1 MESATA
7 GPVDTASSIA
17 TDGCSATAGPAA
29 TSGSPA
35 TAETGDRQWRLANVR
50 ATWALGRHLA
60 EELLTPP
67 LTLLLEGDLGAG
79 KTCLVQGLAAG
90 LGIAEP
96 ITSPTFALAQHYCGL
111 SESGQPDGGQSDCGQ
126 KAGSQRDSGQRTALV
141 HLDLYRLEQA
151 AADELFAQEEELAR
165 DLGALLAVEW
175 PERLSGPPPG
185 AWRLQLQ
192 LLDASDPDRGRLAR
206 LWPPGPPWGD
216 ASQPLAPGP

>member
-7 GPVDTASSIA
+7 GPT
-17 TDGCSATAGPAA
+17 A
-29 TSGSPA
+29 TSGPTA
-35 TAETGDRQWRLANVR
+35 TAETSATDWTRGWEWRLADVR

-96 ITSPTFALAQHYCGL
+96 ITSPTFALAQHYCGQ
-111 SESGQPDGGQSDCGQ
+111 SDYGQPDGNQSDCGQ
-126 KAGSQRDSGQRTALV
+126 RAALV

-151 AADELFAQEEELAR
+151 AAADELFAQEEEIAR

-175 PERLSGPPPG
+175 PQRLSGPPQG

-206 LWPPGPPWGD
+206 LWPPSPPWGD
-216 ASQPLAPGP
+216 TSQPLAPGL

>member
-1 MESATA
+1 MES
-7 GPVDTASSIA
+7 G
-17 TDGCSATAGPAA
+17 TAGPAA
-29 TSGSPA
+29 TSGLSA
-35 TAETGDRQWRLANVR
+35 TNWTGSREWRLADVR
-50 ATWALGRHLA
+50 ATWALGRQLA

-96 ITSPTFALAQHYCGL
+96 ITSPTFALAQHYCG
-111 SESGQPDGGQSDCGQ
+111 QSDC
-126 KAGSQRDSGQRTALV
+126 GQRTALV

-151 AADELFAQEEELAR
+151 AAADELFAQEEEIAL

-175 PERLSGPPPG
+175 PQRLSGPPPG

-206 LWPPGPPWGD
+206 LWPPSPPWGD
-216 ASQPLAPGP
+216 TSQPLAPGP